1 MKVFQ
6 DKNGDTSS
14 RIVISFIVIIVD
26 LLIVITSLI
35 LQKDIPH
42 NATNLAITI
51 TTTCVPLSVVSQTY
65 QNIQE
70 IKGKKNV

>member
-51 TTTCVPLSVVSQTY
+51 TTCVPFSVVSQTY